1 MNLAYILL
9 STDEKGILLYVV
21 GPERAVQGIQAAYE
35 SVDTHVAL
43 HTDVADCYPSLN
55 RGLAL
60 GALYEQEKLSHTWH
74 IADFAFGSPS
84 QILVRQD
91 GKIIHTSVSDG
102 GLPQGHVLSSLVC
115 GVSLQEPYKLAAA
128 EHDDI
133 TAKAVMDDFT
143 AVGPFEGIKLCFAR
157 LSAELG
163 RVGASVSLAKTVL
176 QVHDDPT
183 EDMLLWAAQQ
193 GIHIKKGNVESV
205 GAMIGLDDDESIAF
219 VQGKLAAYEPLLRA
233 LADPLL
239 PIALALYYA
248 RVCALPK
255 PMYLLRVMPLHI
267 TLPLMSEFDT
277 KLRSVI
283 TSRLD
288 IPSSLPHTALFSFSQ
303 PMKESGVGLV
313 PMELIAAS
321 ARWSGIVVGACETE
335 FLVEHGLDTPLIRDR
350 KFTFDTLVDA
360 KVPVTAMLHFD
371 CDTSSD
377 HWMTLPASPAF
388 VLSHYRDANGTTMR
402 HVQHRVSSDL
412 HKHVRAQFLRASD
425 PHTSTRVAS
434 CKIRGAS
441 AWLTHVSA
449 ALSMSDREFEF
460 ALRLRCGLP
469 PSSSPPSFP
478 VCPLCRTDIQS
489 DVFHF
494 FSCPKLKRRSLNR
507 RHDAVQNGLAR
518 YARSNS
524 CIVSITPK
532 RADSKVPDLRVVMAS
547 GAVQVDVSGTH
558 PLAPSIEGKVH
569 GVAGHALVMRE
580 NSKTSKYKD
589 FAESQGDTFSP
600 FAIESY
606 GGLGEKALDL
616 VKAISEEG
624 ACIDAQ
630 SYRFSKQQFMAWLS
644 VTWQRHNYWA
654 FTEWSRL
661 CQSAR
666 RG

>member
-1 MNLAYILL
+1 M
-9 STDEKGILLYVV
+9 
-21 GPERAVQGIQAAYE
+21 
-35 SVDTHVAL
+35 
-43 HTDVADCYPSLN
+43 
-55 RGLAL
+55 
-60 GALYEQEKLSHTWH
+60 
-74 IADFAFGSPS
+74 
-84 QILVRQD
+84 
-91 GKIIHTSVSDG
+91 
-102 GLPQGHVLSSLVC
+102 
-115 GVSLQEPYKLAAA
+115 
-128 EHDDI
+128 
-133 TAKAVMDDFT
+133 
-143 AVGPFEGIKLCFAR
+143 
-157 LSAELG
+157 
-163 RVGASVSLAKTVL
+163 
-176 QVHDDPT
+176 
-183 EDMLLWAAQQ
+183 
-193 GIHIKKGNVESV
+193 
-205 GAMIGLDDDESIAF
+205 
-219 VQGKLAAYEPLLRA
+219 
-233 LADPLL
+233 
-239 PIALALYYA
+239 
-248 RVCALPK
+248 
-255 PMYLLRVMPLHI
+255 
-267 TLPLMSEFDT
+267 
-277 KLRSVI
+277 
-283 TSRLD
+283 
-288 IPSSLPHTALFSFSQ
+288 
-303 PMKESGVGLV
+303 
-313 PMELIAAS
+313 
-321 ARWSGIVVGACETE
+321 VGACETE
-335 FLVEHGLDTPLIRDR
+335 FLVEQRLDTPLIHDR
-350 KFTFDTLVDA
+350 KFTFDTLVEA
-360 KVPVTAMLHFD
+360 KVPVTAMPHFD

-388 VLSHYRDANGTTMR
+388 ILSHYRDANGTTMR

-412 HKHVRAQFLRASD
+412 HKHVRAQFLRASA
-425 PHTSTRVAS
+425 PRTSTRVAS

-469 PSSSPPSFP
+469 PSSSPPSFLI
-478 VCPLCRTDIQS
+478 CPLCRKDIQS
-489 DVFHF
+489 DDYHF
-494 FSCPKLKRRSLNR
+494 FSCSKLKRRSLNR
-507 RHDAVQNGLAR
+507 RHDAAQNGLAR
-518 YARSNS
+518 FARSNS

-532 RADSKVPDLRVVMAS
+532 RADSKVPDLRIVMAN

-630 SYRFSKQQFMAWLS
+630 SYRFSKQQFMAWLA